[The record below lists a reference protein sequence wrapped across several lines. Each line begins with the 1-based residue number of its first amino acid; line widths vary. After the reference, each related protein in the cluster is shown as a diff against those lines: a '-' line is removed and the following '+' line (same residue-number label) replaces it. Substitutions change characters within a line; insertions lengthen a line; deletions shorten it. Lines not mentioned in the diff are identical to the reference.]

1 MNGETEKKSEPGS
14 QLVEKVMPPEPV
26 VAEPTG
32 TPSGDEIAE
41 FEALLTELAQQLNY
55 IGYVQTGMIGPGAA
69 QTELAQITADLQSDG
84 LPISYA
90 YLSRHEDIWNAIRT
104 FFQDQASAALRD

>member
-41 FEALLTELAQQLNY
+41 FEALLTELAEARDPETTVEHLS
-55 IGYVQTGMIGPGAA
+55 VEAFRAA
-69 QTELAQITADLQSDG
+69 FSKGDG
-84 LPISYA
+84 S
-90 YLSRHEDIWNAIRT
+90 
-104 FFQDQASAALRD
+104 